1 MEGGAWKFLSE
12 AQYTAAQKANTL
24 PDVCFATKCS
34 INNMSKVLETL
45 DVFKDSEEA
54 MKNMLVPA
62 DGPWGTHTDVS
73 SLSKAQITGARYYA
87 VSKIN
92 SSE

>member
-1 MEGGAWKFLSE
+1 
-12 AQYTAAQKANTL
+12 
-24 PDVCFATKCS
+24 
-34 INNMSKVLETL
+34 MSKVLETL

-62 DGPWGTHTDVS
+62 DGLWGAHTDVS